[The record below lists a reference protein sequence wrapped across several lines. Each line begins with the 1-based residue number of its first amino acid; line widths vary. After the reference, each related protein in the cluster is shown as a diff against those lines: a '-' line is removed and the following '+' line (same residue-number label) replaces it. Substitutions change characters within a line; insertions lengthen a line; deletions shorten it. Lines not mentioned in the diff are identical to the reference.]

1 MTPRGAQNPLL
12 RTPARPPP
20 KSIAIIG
27 AGTIGPDIGYYLKSN
42 IDGLELVLVDVAQE
56 SLDGA
61 MLRIADYVE
70 KGLARK
76 KLTEDQAASVMQ
88 NLVPTLDY
96 EAIADCD
103 WVIEAATESL
113 ELKRHIFDRVEGIVN
128 AETLITSN
136 TSSLPAARLFGD
148 LAHPERATV
157 THFFAPAFR
166 NPAVEVVDWEGADS
180 ATVEFLRWLFCA
192 TGKVPL
198 VTKDVVCFMLDRVF
212 DNWCNEAGHLLEHA
226 TAAQIDEVAQEFVHA
241 GPFFVLNLARGN
253 PIIVETNTLQAEE
266 EGDHYLP
273 ASVFRSVDRW
283 ETASP
288 ADSIAVDP
296 ETATRIRDR
305 LLGVLFSQSV
315 DIIDRGIGTASDL
328 ELGCVLALGFRKGPL
343 RLMEELK
350 ADEAVH
356 ILDRLVAERAGMPM
370 PQRPL
375 PEYLGLRHNVLVDE
389 VDGVIVLTIRRP
401 QALNALDDEVTD
413 ELLAVIADREND
425 PDVTGF
431 VITGYGTRA
440 FCAGAD
446 IGRFPQILG
455 HAEAAVQYARDCSRL
470 LVHLDAMEKPVVAA
484 INGMAL
490 GGGLELAFRCHSIVA
505 LQDSWFRLPE
515 VTLGIAPGI
524 GAMVVPFRRWPESS
538 AAFHDMLRF
547 AETVTAAEAFDLGFV
562 DRIAPDLE
570 SLVGLAIARVQSLVG
585 GIMPIPDGPVELP
598 PFAEPAPS
606 TWEDKGLSRE
616 VIDIIEDAIRDA
628 AAAAT
633 LDEAL
638 EIGYRAFGATACT
651 EAARHKITAFVSP
664 DAKG

>member
-1 MTPRGAQNPLL
+1 
-12 RTPARPPP
+12 
-20 KSIAIIG
+20 
-27 AGTIGPDIGYYLKSN
+27 
-42 IDGLELVLVDVAQE
+42 
-56 SLDGA
+56 
-61 MLRIADYVE
+61 
-70 KGLARK
+70 
-76 KLTEDQAASVMQ
+76 
-88 NLVPTLDY
+88 
-96 EAIADCD
+96 
-103 WVIEAATESL
+103 
-113 ELKRHIFDRVEGIVN
+113 
-128 AETLITSN
+128 
-136 TSSLPAARLFGD
+136 
-148 LAHPERATV
+148 
-157 THFFAPAFR
+157 
-166 NPAVEVVDWEGADS
+166 
-180 ATVEFLRWLFCA
+180 
-192 TGKVPL
+192 
-198 VTKDVVCFMLDRVF
+198 
-212 DNWCNEAGHLLEHA
+212 
-226 TAAQIDEVAQEFVHA
+226 
-241 GPFFVLNLARGN
+241 
-253 PIIVETNTLQAEE
+253 
-266 EGDHYLP
+266 
-273 ASVFRSVDRW
+273 
-283 ETASP
+283 
-288 ADSIAVDP
+288 
-296 ETATRIRDR
+296 
-305 LLGVLFSQSV
+305 
-315 DIIDRGIGTASDL
+315 
-328 ELGCVLALGFRKGPL
+328 VLALGFKKGPL

-350 ADEAVH
+350 ADEVVH
-356 ILDRLVAERAGMPM
+356 ILDRLATERAGMPM
-370 PQRPL
+370 PQQPL
-375 PEYLGLRHNVLVDE
+375 PEYSGLRPNLLVDE

-413 ELLAVIADREND
+413 ELLAVIADSEND
-425 PDVTGF
+425 PAVTGF

-455 HAEAAVQYARDCSRL
+455 HAEAAMQYARDCSRL

-547 AETVTAAEAFDLGFV
+547 AETVTAAEAFELGFV

-570 SLVGLAIARVQSLVG
+570 SLVALAIARVQSLVG